1 MQLGYAM
8 VMNRYAK
15 KGLVIIYTG
24 NGKGKTTAA
33 LGLALRAAGYGKRV
47 KILQFMKQWKTGEL
61 TAIKKFLP
69 NVEISQWGKGWVK
82 IMGDKKPFAD
92 HQAAAKAALQAAQK
106 LVQKRGVDVVILDEL
121 LSGLAGNLLSED
133 DVLALIAAKRPALD
147 LVITGHK
154 LTPKI
159 KAAADLVTE
168 MRKLKH
174 PYDKG
179 ILAKKGIDF

>member
-1 MQLGYAM
+1 MQATT
-8 VMNRYAK
+8 

-69 NVEISQWGKGWVK
+69 TVSMKHWGDGWVS
-82 IMGDKKPFAD
+82 ILGDKKPFVE
-92 HQAAAKAALQAAQK
+92 HRAAVQKALEAAQA
-106 LVQKRGVDVVILDEL
+106 VVNRSDVDIVILDEL
-121 LSGLAGNLLSED
+121 LSALAGDLITET
-133 DVLALIAAKRPALD
+133 DVLELIKNKRTELD
-147 LVITGHK
+147 LVLTGHK